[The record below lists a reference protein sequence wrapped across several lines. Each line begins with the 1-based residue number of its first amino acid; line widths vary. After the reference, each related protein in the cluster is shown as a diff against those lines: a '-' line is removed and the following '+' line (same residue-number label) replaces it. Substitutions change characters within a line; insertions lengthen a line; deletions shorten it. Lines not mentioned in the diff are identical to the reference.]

1 MSRRWGIDWDGPSV
15 EPSVTAALAE
25 LAPQSELMPWLHLY
39 WEPGE
44 FWCPVE
50 RFVVA
55 NMVPKAVLRAE
66 HNFYQM
72 MTGETYENASLY
84 SELEGP
90 NPRQGTHYDSV
101 LQRFMPAPDRLPP
114 SITLRQ
120 WLLYREFGAH
130 AIPAWI
136 IQGTR
141 GGHKRHF
148 NELEQLVLKEHGRPW
163 TAPVPGQKEYPFAHP
178 DLRMV
183 AAMRKVDQ
191 LVAWNAEMS
200 KDFRLRTTSDVAR
213 TKKNRR
219 EEFHNAI
226 YRWLDDQL
234 EEVA

>member
-1 MSRRWGIDWDGPSV
+1 MLEAV
-15 EPSVTAALAE
+15 AE
-25 LAPQSELMPWLHLY
+25 LAPKSELMPWLHLY

-44 FWCPVE
+44 EWCPVE
-50 RFVVA
+50 RFVLA
-55 NMVPKAVLRAE
+55 NMIPKAVLRAE

-72 MTGETYENASLY
+72 VTGETYENASLY

-90 NPRQGTHYDSV
+90 NPRLGTHYDSV
-101 LQRFMPAPDRLPP
+101 LEKFMPDPNRLPP

-120 WLLYREFGAH
+120 WLLYREHGAH
-130 AIPAWI
+130 ALPVWI
-136 IQGTR
+136 VQGTK

-148 NELEQLVLKEHGRPW
+148 NQVEQLVLKQKGRAFH
-163 TAPVPGQKEYPFAHP
+163 APAPGDKHYPFAHP

-191 LVAWNAEMS
+191 LMAWHEANQ
-200 KDFRLRTTSDVAR
+200 KDWRLRSERDVAHTKASR
-213 TKKNRR
+213 T
-219 EEFHNAI
+219 EEFHDAI